1 MNDAIPLPRTAV
13 RPPAR
18 EDNIPRRPR
27 VNLQALDDEL
37 GEVARRVNRPE
48 ITPLDDVPDQGPDI
62 GRLSADAVMA
72 TAEAAAKEVES
83 LKVMVKELAPELEA
97 SLAEMDKSLKTIGEA
112 AKQVRDRGE
121 RTRLQ
126 VQAAND
132 LAKDI
137 AAKCAEFS
145 KMVNGDGN

>member
-1 MNDAIPLPRTAV
+1 MSTSIIPQDRVHLMPN
-13 RPPAR
+13 PR
-18 EDNIPRRPR
+18 EDNVRRPR

-37 GEVARRVNRPE
+37 GEVARSVRRPE
-48 ITPLDDVPDQGPDI
+48 RTPLDQVPDNTPDI

-83 LKVMVKELAPELEA
+83 LKSMVKELAPELEK
-97 SLAEMDKSLKTIGEA
+97 SMAEMDKSLATIAEA

>member
-1 MNDAIPLPRTAV
+1 MNEPLPMS
-13 RPPAR
+13 
-18 EDNIPRRPR
+18 RRPR

-37 GEVARRVNRPE
+37 GEVARSVRRPE
-48 ITPLDDVPDQGPDI
+48 ITPLDQVPDNTPDI

-83 LKVMVKELAPELEA
+83 LKAMVKELAPELEK
-97 SLAEMDKSLKTIGEA
+97 SMAEMDKSLATIAEA

-132 LAKDI
+132 LAKEI
-137 AAKCAEFS
+137 AAKCAEFT
-145 KMVNGDGN
+145 KMVSGDGN

>member
-1 MNDAIPLPRTAV
+1 MSTSIVPQDRVHLMPNS
-13 RPPAR
+13 R
-18 EDNIPRRPR
+18 EDNVRRQR

-37 GEVARRVNRPE
+37 GEVARSVRRPE
-48 ITPLDDVPDQGPDI
+48 RTPLDHVPDNTPDI

-72 TAEAAAKEVES
+72 TAEGAAKEVEK
-83 LKVMVKELAPELEA
+83 LKEMVKELAPQLEA
-97 SLAEMDKSLKTIGEA
+97 SMAEMDKSLATIAEA